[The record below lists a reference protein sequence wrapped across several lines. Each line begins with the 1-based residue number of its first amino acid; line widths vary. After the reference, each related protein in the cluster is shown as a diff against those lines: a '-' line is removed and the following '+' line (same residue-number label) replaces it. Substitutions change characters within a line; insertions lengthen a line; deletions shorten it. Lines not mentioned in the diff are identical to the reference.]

1 MKNIYE
7 KFSEELCSN
16 CKNKYKCTE
25 ELRQR
30 LDGTLCC
37 ELYER
42 VTKQEGYKDQIK
54 MTITANR
61 NKPIM
66 KGIDK

>member
-7 KFSEELCSN
+7 RFSEELCSN
-16 CKNKYKCTE
+16 CKNKYKCEE

-42 VTKQEGYKDQIK
+42 EIRQNGYKDKINV
-54 MTITANR
+54 TAKKQ
-61 NKPIM
+61 KPIM

>member
-7 KFSEELCSN
+7 RFSEELCRN
-16 CKNKYKCTE
+16 CRNKHKCIE
-25 ELRQR
+25 ELRKR
-30 LDGTLCC
+30 IDGTLYC

-42 VTKQEGYKDQIK
+42 ESKQEGYKDKIK
-54 MTITANR
+54 INITAKKH
-61 NKPIM
+61 KPIM

>member
-7 KFSEELCSN
+7 RFSEELCSN
-16 CKNKYKCTE
+16 CKNKYKCEE

-30 LDGTLCC
+30 LDGTLYC

-42 VTKQEGYKDQIK
+42 ENKQDGYKDKIK
-54 MTITANR
+54 INVTAKKQ
-61 NKPIM
+61 KPIM

>member
-7 KFSEELCSN
+7 RFSEELCSN
-16 CKNKYKCTE
+16 CKNKYKCEE

-30 LDGTLCC
+30 LDGTLYC

-42 VTKQEGYKDQIK
+42 RNKQVGYKKQINV
-54 MTITANR
+54 TAKKQ
-61 NKPIM
+61 KPIM
-66 KGIDK
+66 KGINK

>member
-7 KFSEELCSN
+7 RFSEELCSN
-16 CKNKYKCTE
+16 CKNKYKCKE

-30 LDGTLCC
+30 LDGTLYC

-42 VTKQEGYKDQIK
+42 GNKQVGYKKQINV
-54 MTITANR
+54 TAKKQ
-61 NKPIM
+61 KPIM
-66 KGIDK
+66 KGINK

>member
-7 KFSEELCSN
+7 RFSEELCSN
-16 CKNKYKCTE
+16 CKNKYKCEE

-30 LDGTLCC
+30 LDGTLYC

-42 VTKQEGYKDQIK
+42 ENKQK
-54 MTITANR
+54 R
-61 NKPIM
+61 L
-66 KGIDK
+66 